1 MRSEEEDRSLW
12 GHPHYG
18 DPRVDPEARKGRTPL
33 SPAEGSSTK
42 EKPNPRR
49 IGSRGGTVLY
59 AATNDADGNP
69 RLPHNPQEAARLRV
83 DMLTSERYLSVSE
96 RSVGPGKKGQ
106 DVIRRLGVTPYGA
119 FIEVDIPRRT
129 ERGEQV
135 IDKRYVSLLN
145 RIQR

>member
-18 DPRVDPEARKGRTPL
+18 DPRVDPEARKGREPVTP
-33 SPAEGSSTK
+33 PER
-42 EKPNPRR
+42 PNPRR
-49 IGSRGGTVLY
+49 IGLREGTVLY

-83 DMLTSERYLSVSE
+83 DMLTSARYLNISE
-96 RSVGPGKKGQ
+96 RSIGPGKRGK
-106 DVIRRLGVTPYGA
+106 DVVRRLGVTPYGA
-119 FIEVDIPRRT
+119 FIEVDVPRVD
-129 ERGEQV
+129 ERGQQAV
-135 IDKRYVSLLN
+135 DKRYVSLLN